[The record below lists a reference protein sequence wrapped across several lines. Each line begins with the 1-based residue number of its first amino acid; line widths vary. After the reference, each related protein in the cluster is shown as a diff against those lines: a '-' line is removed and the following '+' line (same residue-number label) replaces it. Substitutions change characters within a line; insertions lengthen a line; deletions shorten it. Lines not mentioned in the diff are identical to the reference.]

1 MQVYYIFDEDENV
14 IAIFTDEAFAR
25 DYLYHI
31 GANEEKCKIGM
42 ISSRV
47 FNFDEHDAK
56 YHTLQDSSL
65 KRKIHRDCKRF
76 KEIDSNGVI
85 GYCFLTD
92 EKVNGYKTCCTMIEE
107 KK

>member
-1 MQVYYIFDEDENV
+1 MQVYYIFDDEKNV
-14 IAIFTDEAFAR
+14 IAIFIDEAFAR

-31 GANEEKCKIGM
+31 GADEDNCKIG
-42 ISSRV
+42 ILSSNV
-47 FNFDEHDAK
+47 FDFQQHDAK

-65 KRKIHRDCKRF
+65 QRKTHHDCRRF
-76 KEIDSNGVI
+76 RAIDADGLI

-92 EKVNGYKTCCTMIEE
+92 EKVNGYKPCCTMVEE

>member
-31 GANEEKCKIGM
+31 GANEGNCKIGVL
-42 ISSRV
+42 SE
-47 FNFDEHDAK
+47 NTFDFQQHDAK

-65 KRKIHRDCKRF
+65 QRKVHKDCKRF
-76 KEIDSNGVI
+76 KALNTDEVV

-92 EKVNGYKTCCTMIEE
+92 EKVNAYQSCCTMIEE